1 MVRFESLD
9 QVLRAVA
16 DGSTEFLAY
25 DETPP
30 GVNDRGI
37 FGNVPLIPVTTWG
50 SLSGVE
56 LLLRGGAD
64 VNAVC
69 EAGNTPLHH
78 AIQMGEFAV
87 ARLLLA
93 NGADPTIRNAEGK
106 LARDLCWEGEWPGI
120 FGASDA

>member
-1 MVRFESLD
+1 MVRFESLE

-16 DGSTEFLAY
+16 DGSTEFSAF
-25 DETPP
+25 DEVPP

-50 SLSGVE
+50 SVSGVE
-56 LLLRGGAD
+56 LLLSGGAE
-64 VNAVC
+64 VNAIC
-69 EAGNTPLHH
+69 ERGNTPLHH

-93 NGADPTIRNAEGK
+93 SGANPSIRNAEGK
-106 LARDLCWEGEWPGI
+106 LPQELCWEGEWPGI